1 VSKFEFIWH
10 VMNINSGMALLLVK
24 KSQLKPIFLDVIL
37 RRGLVYGMLVVSNG
51 GSKQLLKE

>member
-10 VMNINSGMALLLVK
+10 VMNINSGMAFLLVK